1 MGVSVRI
8 KKRLDNFLLDISFES
23 DSKRIGILGASGCG
37 KSMTLKSIA
46 GIETPDE
53 GKIEAGGRMLFDSS
67 ARINLKPQK
76 RNAGYLFQNYAL
88 FPTMTV
94 EKNIAAGLRGSKA
107 EIAARVKEM
116 VEKFQLK
123 GLEKRLPSELSGGQ
137 QQRTALARIMAYEPD
152 IILLDEPFSALDM
165 YLKDQLQR
173 ELAEMLEDYEGTV
186 ILVSHSRDEVYRF
199 SEELLVIDK
208 GKIAVSG
215 RTKDIFENPVSKE
228 AARLTGCKN
237 FSRIHRTDEHTAQA
251 LDWNVTLRTAR
262 EIPED
267 ALWLGYRAHDFIP
280 VWEENEENQK
290 NREGCSSPNNQFE
303 EKEANPL
310 PANLLRFELESSAEL
325 PFEHNYYIKAP
336 ETVCWFV
343 QRENMGKIKEKGL
356 PDYLRLEED
365 KMLFLK

>member
-1 MGVSVRI
+1 MGVSVHI
-8 KKRLDNFLLDISFES
+8 KKQLDSFLLDISFES
-23 DSKRIGILGASGCG
+23 EAKRIGILGASGCG

-46 GIETPDE
+46 GIVVPDE
-53 GKIEAGGRMLFDSS
+53 GKIEAGGRVLFDSS

-94 EKNIAAGLRGSKA
+94 EKNIAAGLRGNRA
-107 EIAARVKEM
+107 ETAARVKQM
-116 VEKFQLK
+116 AEKFQLQ

-137 QQRTALARIMAYEPD
+137 QQRVALARIMAYEPD

-173 ELAEMLEDYEGTV
+173 ELSEMLKDYEGTV
-186 ILVSHSRDEVYRF
+186 ILVSHNRDEVYRF
-199 SEELLVIDK
+199 SEELLVIDQ

-215 RTKDIFENPVSKE
+215 KTKEIFENPVSRE

-237 FSRIHRTDEHTAQA
+237 FSRARRMDAHTAEA
-251 LDWNVTLRTAR
+251 LDWGITLHTSG

-267 ALWLGYRAHDFIP
+267 TLWIGYRAHDFVP
-280 VWEENEENQK
+280 VWGGGGENMLK
-290 NREGCSSPNNQFE
+290 FD
-303 EKEANPL
+303 
-310 PANLLRFELESSAEL
+310 LESSAEL
-325 PFEHNYYIKAP
+325 PFEQNYYIRAE

-343 QRENMGKIKEKGL
+343 QREKMREIEEKGL
-356 PDYLRLEED
+356 PDYLRLEEE
-365 KMLFLK
+365 KMLFLR

>member
-1 MGVSVRI
+1 MSVSVHIR
-8 KKRLDNFLLDISFES
+8 KQLDSFLLDISFES
-23 DSKRIGILGASGCG
+23 EARRIGILGASGCG

-46 GIETPDE
+46 GIVVPDE
-53 GKIEAGGRMLFDSS
+53 GKIEAGGRVFFDSS

-94 EKNIAAGLRGSKA
+94 EKNIAAGLRGNRA
-107 EIAARVKEM
+107 ETAARVKQM
-116 VEKFQLK
+116 AEKFQLQ

-137 QQRTALARIMAYEPD
+137 QQRVALARIMAYEPD

-173 ELAEMLEDYEGTV
+173 EMSEMLKDYEGTV
-186 ILVSHSRDEVYRF
+186 ILVSHNRDEVYRF
-199 SEELLVIDK
+199 SEELLVIDQ

-215 RTKDIFENPVSKE
+215 KTKEIFENPVSRE

-237 FSRIHRTDEHTAQA
+237 FSRARRMDAHTAEA
-251 LDWNVTLRTAR
+251 LDWGITLHTSG

-267 ALWLGYRAHDFIP
+267 TLWIGYRAHDFVPI
-280 VWEENEENQK
+280 WGGGGENMLK
-290 NREGCSSPNNQFE
+290 FD
-303 EKEANPL
+303 
-310 PANLLRFELESSAEL
+310 LESSAEL
-325 PFEHNYYIKAP
+325 PFEQNYYIRAE

-343 QRENMGKIKEKGL
+343 QREKMREIEEKGL
-356 PDYLRLEED
+356 PDYLRLEEE
-365 KMLFLK
+365 KMLFLR